1 MTKNWDKTTIWLSSA
16 ENATS
21 ALNSCS
27 MSLRPHWHW
36 FTSFLG
42 MYGLYGFLIINS
54 ILLDSGRGVTTGHAR
69 DGLGGLIGLVS
80 HITKAIGMFH
90 SLSWLTVIVMFGFI
104 GWLQSRFIRRGFN
117 FWALATINSSKRLTS
132 SVKVTVSG
140 LWPVHLMARWKQV
153 AKSIDTLAG

>member
-1 MTKNWDKTTIWLSSA
+1 
-16 ENATS
+16 
-21 ALNSCS
+21 
-27 MSLRPHWHW
+27 
-36 FTSFLG
+36 

-104 GWLQSRFIRRGFN
+104 G
-117 FWALATINSSKRLTS
+117 
-132 SVKVTVSG
+132 
-140 LWPVHLMARWKQV
+140 
-153 AKSIDTLAG
+153 